1 MKPNSL
7 IFLSLLLLCSC
18 VEEFKIK
25 SSRDEKQLVVQGRI
39 AKGDDSVFYISYSQ
53 PLGSQKSPQLVSG
66 AAVRIV
72 GQNGFQSGLAEVDA
86 DKGYY
91 WIETKE
97 LPDDTMY
104 ALQVEVD
111 GESYQ
116 SEYLSLL
123 DTPEIEDVV
132 YTENDEDIS
141 IRIQT
146 EGDEGSSRHYMWSYE
161 EDWEF
166 HAPID
171 VTKASGVLCWYNH
184 QIYQHE
190 FSMDFNPYYYCWG
203 NNVSSQINIYSTETL
218 QQNKVNVELL
228 RIPYGD
234 VRISYI
240 YSLLVKQFSLTD
252 KAYNYYRTLENYFE
266 ESSSLFPTM
275 PLELKGNMMCTSNPN
290 LRVQGYVLAS
300 NVKTK
305 RIFIYESDFKVHLD
319 YDPMECMVLTPDPD
333 KRWTEIWDNMI
344 NEGALAIA
352 TNGHWFPEN
361 NPYGWQ
367 KSVLYS
373 RACVDCRTADG
384 ATKKRPDFWPTKHE

>member
-1 MKPNSL
+1 M
-7 IFLSLLLLCSC
+7 
-18 VEEFKIK
+18 
-25 SSRDEKQLVVQGRI
+25 
-39 AKGDDSVFYISYSQ
+39 
-53 PLGSQKSPQLVSG
+53 
-66 AAVRIV
+66 
-72 GQNGFQSGLAEVDA
+72 
-86 DKGYY
+86 
-91 WIETKE
+91 
-97 LPDDTMY
+97 
-104 ALQVEVD
+104 
-111 GESYQ
+111 
-116 SEYLSLL
+116 
-123 DTPEIEDVV
+123 
-132 YTENDEDIS
+132 
-141 IRIQT
+141 
-146 EGDEGSSRHYMWSYE
+146 
-161 EDWEF
+161 
-166 HAPID
+166 
-171 VTKASGVLCWYNH
+171 
-184 QIYQHE
+184 
-190 FSMDFNPYYYCWG
+190 
-203 NNVSSQINIYSTETL
+203 
-218 QQNKVNVELL
+218 ELL

-275 PLELKGNMMCTSNPN
+275 PPERKGNMMRTSNPN

-300 NVKTK
+300 NVQTT
-305 RIFIYESDFKVHLD
+305 RIFIHESDFKVHLD

>member
-1 MKPNSL
+1 
-7 IFLSLLLLCSC
+7 
-18 VEEFKIK
+18 
-25 SSRDEKQLVVQGRI
+25 
-39 AKGDDSVFYISYSQ
+39 
-53 PLGSQKSPQLVSG
+53 LGSQKSPQLVSG

-171 VTKASGVLCWYNH
+171 ITKASGVLCWYNH

-190 FSMDFNPYYYCWG
+190 FSMEFNPYYYCWG